1 MVSSN
6 GCRRW
11 SGSLDRLLLLDDTK
25 GQEVTLKLKMNV
37 DVPENLLSEIL
48 VTAFD
53 GDDGGSRFW
62 SEPHPN
68 DDDDDWIIT
77 DPFDDSKDPAW
88 KGVRIRHVEQDED
101 DPTFWT
107 VSWGTLVQGMQ
118 NILDGDF
125 SGHQGLRKLQ
135 GYIQEAVIEDD
146 GGQLDTNAVDTIVQ
160 YGLFG
165 NEQYS

>member
-1 MVSSN
+1 
-6 GCRRW
+6 
-11 SGSLDRLLLLDDTK
+11 
-25 GQEVTLKLKMNV
+25 MNV

-62 SEPHPN
+62 ADMCETEDN
-68 DDDDDWIIT
+68 DGVT
-77 DPFDDSKDPAW
+77 YEYPKDGESAW
-88 KGVRIRHVEQDED
+88 KEVRIRHVEQADND
-101 DPTFWT
+101 FTYWV
-107 VSWGTLVQGMQ
+107 VSWGTLIEGMQ
-118 NILDGDF
+118 KILDGDF